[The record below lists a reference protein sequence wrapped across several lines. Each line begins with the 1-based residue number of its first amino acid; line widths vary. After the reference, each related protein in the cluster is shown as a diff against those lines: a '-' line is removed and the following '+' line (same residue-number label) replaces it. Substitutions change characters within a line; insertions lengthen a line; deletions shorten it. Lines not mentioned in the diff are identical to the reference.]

1 MMMRPEI
8 SRRETE
14 CDRDYLR
21 SREDMRRHFPTLG
34 EARDEIDLI
43 VRETNFSEFSIAHY
57 AGS

>member
-8 SRRETE
+8 SWRKTQT
-14 CDRDYLR
+14 DRDYLR
-21 SREDMRRHFPTLG
+21 SREDIRRNFPTLG